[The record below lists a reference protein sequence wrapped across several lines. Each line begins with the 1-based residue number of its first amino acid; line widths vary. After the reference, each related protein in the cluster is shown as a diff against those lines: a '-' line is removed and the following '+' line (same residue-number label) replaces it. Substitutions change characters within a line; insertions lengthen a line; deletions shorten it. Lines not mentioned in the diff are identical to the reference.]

1 MPPLNPSQTGQMC
14 PTKRRETG
22 GDAEFQAEIASDQR
36 RGRAFQ
42 HVEQQRQRREAL
54 LAGPKHVGGA
64 DVARADLADV
74 AEAGGARDQQT
85 ERDRAEQIAEDER
98 GDKI

>member
-1 MPPLNPSQTGQMC
+1 MC
-14 PTKRRETG
+14 PTNAAEAG
-22 GDAEFQAEIASDQR
+22 GDAEFQAEIAADQR
-36 RGRAFQ
+36 RGRALQ

-54 LAGPKHVGGA
+54 VAGPQHIGGA

-85 ERDRAEQIAEDER
+85 EGDRAEQIAEGER
-98 GDKI
+98 GDKIRMS